1 MLAGLSVGL
10 NVDGLVCV
18 TRGKWRRRFPLAT
31 GQSGG
36 LAPGQSGLSTHGQG
50 VSACLRNEDMCLQNE
65 DTRTPSSGCTVA
77 RARTEPVSPLETSP
91 QPDPLFGR
99 RAEPAGRTGLCL
111 SAWLLPQP
119 QLADQPTRAPRVDSS
134 ARAYPCPR
142 ALDSVR
148 SGAFQPNPSVCA
160 QPLTILTRGLLPM
173 RSPSAENRVVA
184 LTRRPQFR
192 TRGLGF
198 QRRAHRPVGE
208 RSIAPD
214 RNRITRPG
222 ISCGTRANLTRMGSF
237 LPDTSDLSRSD
248 SLALRPRGSLRRMLT
263 SVMDHIP
270 SSLPV
275 VLCSHTFEL
284 IPHRL
289 PLLSAPLFTF
299 T

>member
-1 MLAGLSVGL
+1 MGFVLLSKSFPRANLPSSNHPG
-10 NVDGLVCV
+10 DRACV
-18 TRGKWRRRFPLAT
+18 PRAALDREPSNFRITRGASKP
-31 GQSGG
+31 
-36 LAPGQSGLSTHGQG
+36 
-50 VSACLRNEDMCLQNE
+50 VSQPRPHLTPKAARN
-65 DTRTPSSGCTVA
+65 PTVA

-214 RNRITRPG
+214 RDRITRPG